1 MTRLQAV
8 LSAAIVSLTFA
19 AVPLSAQYIEMY
31 RVDNRVKELPEQ
43 NALNT
48 LATHLGI
55 PLDTLK
61 QQKTEYKS
69 SFGELYAAHQ
79 FAKQAGSDFK
89 SVMTE
94 LKSGKSWGE
103 VAKARKI
110 DMDEFNKDARQLEE
124 ALKKTERA
132 AR

>member
-19 AVPLSAQYIEMY
+19 AVPLSAQYVEMY

-69 SFGELYAAHQ
+69 SFSELYAAHQ

-110 DMDEFNKDARQLEE
+110 DMDEFNKDARQLED